1 MSIFDP
7 HLFRPSAGFMGA
19 PQHWDLRDVSA
30 AVVGLP
36 FDCGTHPRRIGA
48 RQGPAAI
55 REQSLL
61 LDRHYPPFSTVDPIS
76 ALRLVD
82 CGDAV
87 VAPGRIADSFEA
99 IENALHRIAEAGVA
113 SITMGGDGAVTLPQL
128 RAWHRVHPDL
138 AVVHV
143 DAHTDAYPPPNP
155 GVHTT
160 ATTFT
165 YAAEERLVEP
175 ARSFHIGI
183 RGSTSI
189 PDVIEQAES
198 LGYRVITADTLYQ
211 RGVSDVLQEVR
222 GAVGDRPVY
231 LCWDMDAFDP
241 SCAPGVCDPAW
252 GGLSA
257 RDGLGLL
264 EALSGL
270 NIVAIDVNT
279 VSPPH
284 DVGGMTAHLAA
295 TVMLVGL
302 HLLTA
307 RL

>member
-7 HLFRPSAGFMGA
+7 HVFRPSAGFMGA
-19 PQHWDLRDVSA
+19 PQHWDLRDVRA
-30 AVVGLP
+30 AVLGLP

-48 RQGPAAI
+48 RQGPTAI

-61 LDRHYPPFSTVDPIS
+61 LDRHMPPFSAVDAID
-76 ALRLVD
+76 ALHLVD
-82 CGDAV
+82 CGDAAA
-87 VAPGRIADSFEA
+87 APGRIAESFEI
-99 IENALHRIAEAGVA
+99 IEQAVHRIAGAGVA
-113 SITMGGDGAVTLPQL
+113 CVAMGGDGAVTLPQL
-128 RAWHRVHPDL
+128 RAWHRVHPNL
-138 AVVHV
+138 AVIHV
-143 DAHTDAYPPPNP
+143 DAHTDAYPAPGP

-165 YAAEERLVEP
+165 YAAEEGLVDP
-175 ARSFHIGI
+175 ARSFHIGV

-189 PDVIEQAES
+189 PDVIERAAG
-198 LGYRVITADTLYQ
+198 LGYRVVTADDLYR
-211 RGVSDVLQEVR
+211 RGFSGVLEEVR
-222 GAVGDRPVY
+222 GTIEDRPVY

-264 EALSGL
+264 EGL
-270 NIVAIDVNT
+270 AGLDIVAIDVNT

-302 HLLTA
+302 HLLA
-307 RL
+307 KRL